1 MKEDDNMNRIFVC
14 YSVPL
19 MKFLKEKGLDYDV
32 TGTNTSSNK
41 TFYGYVRDEQL
52 NRLLDLWRLGKS

>member
-1 MKEDDNMNRIFVC
+1 MNRIFVC

-19 MKFLKEKGLDYDV
+19 MRFLKENGLNYDI
-32 TGTNTSSNK
+32 TGTNNSTSK

-52 NRLLDLWRLGKS
+52 NKLLDLWRLGKN

>member
-1 MKEDDNMNRIFVC
+1 MNRIFVC

-19 MKFLKEKGLDYDV
+19 MRFLKDNGLNYDV
-32 TGTNTSSNK
+32 TGTNSSSNK

-52 NRLLDLWRLGKS
+52 NTLLDLWRLGKS